1 MRRLSAARSSVST
14 LGVLKYQYS
23 WRHSVKQERVK
34 AQKDKKKAKKPKA
47 AGEAFL
53 TTLFAA

>member
-1 MRRLSAARSSVST
+1 MWYT
-14 LGVLKYQYS
+14 
-23 WRHSVKQERVK
+23 VKQERVK

-53 TTLFAA
+53 NTLFAA